1 MNRRQPR
8 IVVVGSLNMDLVI
21 TVARRPAPGETLL
34 GESFGMFIGGKG
46 FNQAVA
52 AARMGANV
60 HMVGRLGRDDFG
72 QQLLRALADEG
83 IDSGAV
89 THDDA
94 HGTGVAVPII
104 DAQGDNSI
112 IVVPGANMQ
121 LSPADIERATD
132 VIAEADAVLLQLE
145 VPLAAVTRAAELAH
159 AAGVRVLLN
168 PAPARPLPDDLLR
181 LVDILLPNESETQI
195 LTGVH
200 VADDQSVERAADALL
215 GRGVGVV
222 VLTLGARGALFADG
236 AQRVRIPGYVVPV
249 VDTTAAG
256 DAFCGVLAVQL
267 ALGQPLEQAVRWANA
282 AGALTTTVLGAEPA
296 IPRRAAVEAL
306 VKRET

>member
-1 MNRRQPR
+1 MNGRQPR

-34 GESFGMFIGGKG
+34 GESFSMFIGGKG

-72 QQLLRALADEG
+72 GRLLRALADEQ

-94 HGTGVAVPII
+94 LGTGVAVPII

-121 LSPADIERATD
+121 LSPADVERAAD

-168 PAPARPLPDDLLR
+168 PAPAR
-181 LVDILLPNESETQI
+181 
-195 LTGVH
+195 
-200 VADDQSVERAADALL
+200 
-215 GRGVGVV
+215 
-222 VLTLGARGALFADG
+222 
-236 AQRVRIPGYVVPV
+236 
-249 VDTTAAG
+249 
-256 DAFCGVLAVQL
+256 
-267 ALGQPLEQAVRWANA
+267 
-282 AGALTTTVLGAEPA
+282 
-296 IPRRAAVEAL
+296 
-306 VKRET
+306 